1 MPTWPESNENN
12 RKLAQILSGE
22 ATNMY
27 IGLIIIN
34 FEQLKCLSL
43 CAQEQEQ
50 EEEEREE
57 PRQS

>member
-12 RKLAQILSGE
+12 RKLAQILWVE

-34 FEQLKCLSL
+34 FEQLKCLSW

-50 EEEEREE
+50 QQEEEE